1 MSNIVVVGAQ
11 WGDEGKGK
19 IVDLLTESADV
30 VARYQGGHN
39 AGHTVKIKEKEFILH
54 LIPSG
59 ILHKGKTCIIGN
71 GVVVDPKAL
80 IDEIEGLKKSNI
92 SVGKRLFI
100 SGRAHVIMP
109 YHNVL
114 DGAHEN
120 SKGKKKIGTTGR
132 GIGPAYVDKMS
143 RVGIRI
149 ADLLDPEGFK
159 KKLKTNLAD
168 VNFLLANK
176 YKTKK
181 ISVKKVYDEYM
192 EYAEYLKPFITD
204 TVVLVN
210 ELMEKGENV
219 LFEGAQGTLLDIDH
233 GTYPYVTSSNACS
246 GGVCTGLGV
255 GPKSIDGVVGIVKAY
270 TTRVGSGPFPTEL
283 NDKLGEKLRL
293 DGGEYGA
300 TTGRARRCGWLDL
313 VALKHTMRI
322 NGFTGIA
329 LTKLDVLD
337 GLDKIKVCVAYKYMD
352 PTNSC
357 SCSKKGKPC
366 KLTNFPEQVGVVEK
380 CEPIYEE
387 LEGWSGNTKGVENYK
402 ELPKQAKAYIKY
414 ISDKLGVKIDLI
426 STGQKRNEVIFVKNP
441 FGKTKKRK

>member
-39 AGHTVKIKEKEFILH
+39 AGHTVKIKEKEFVLH

-80 IDEIEGLKKSNI
+80 IDEIEGLKKSKI

-114 DGAHEN
+114 DGAHES

-143 RVGIRI
+143 RVGIRM

-168 VNFLLANK
+168 VNFLLVNK

-204 TVVLVN
+204 TVVLIN
-210 ELMEKGENV
+210 DLMEKGENV

-233 GTYPYVTSSNACS
+233 GTYPFVTSSNACS

-283 NDKLGEKLRL
+283 KDKVGEKLRL

-313 VALKHTMRI
+313 VALKHTIRI

-337 GLDKIKVCVAYKYMD
+337 GMEKLKVCVGYEYMA
-352 PTNSC
+352 PANSC

-366 KLTNFPEQVGVVEK
+366 KLTDFPEQVAVVEK

-387 LEGWSGNTKGVENYK
+387 LEGWSKSTKGAENYK
-402 ELPKQAKAYIKY
+402 DLPKQAKAYIKY

-426 STGQKRNEVIFVKNP
+426 STGQKRNEIIFVNDP
-441 FGKTKKRK
+441 FGKAKKRK

>member
-1 MSNIVVVGAQ
+1 MANIVVVGAQ

-19 IVDLLTESADV
+19 IVDLLTQSADV

-39 AGHTVKIKEKEFILH
+39 AGHTVKIKDKEFILH

-59 ILHKGKTCIIGN
+59 ILHKGKKCIIGN

-80 IDEIEGLKKSNI
+80 IEEMKGLKKKNI
-92 SVGKRLFI
+92 SIGKRLFI

-132 GIGPAYVDKMS
+132 GIGPAYADKMS
-143 RVGIRI
+143 RVGIRM
-149 ADLLDPEGFK
+149 ADLLDPESFR

-181 ISVKKVYDEYM
+181 LSVNKIYDEYM
-192 EYAEYLKPFITD
+192 KYAEYLKPFITD

-210 ELMEKGENV
+210 DLMEKGKNV

-283 NDKLGEKLRL
+283 KDKLGERLRL

-300 TTGRARRCGWLDL
+300 TTGRPRRCGWLDL
-313 VALKHTMRI
+313 VSLKHTMRI
-322 NGFTGIA
+322 NGFTGLA

-337 GLDKIKVCVAYKYMD
+337 GLDKIKVCVAYKYMA

-357 SCSKKGKPC
+357 SCSKKGKAC
-366 KLTNFPEQVGVVEK
+366 RFTDFPQQVDVVEK

-387 LEGWSGNTKGVENYK
+387 LDGWSGNTKGAENYK
-402 ELPKQAKAYIKY
+402 DLPKQAKAYIKY

-426 STGQKRNEVIFVKNP
+426 STGQKRNEIIFVNNP
-441 FGKTKKRK
+441 FGKAKGKT